1 MTPWQETTRV
11 VSPVTGLTKAETIVL
26 NGVLPAIVLG
36 ICTPVGLVA
45 FCLALQGASVEGAV
59 DHGEL
64 LLGAGNAAMVGAFAF
79 LSARPNQSMWGTIGA
94 FGYIILGIFAY
105 AGWAWVTMCVITHS
119 EYSHEA
125 VVTYGI
131 IAATFLGVVS
141 LFLVAQTFKP
151 PLEPQQG

>member
-1 MTPWQETTRV
+1 MTTEQARTRI
-11 VSPVTGLTKAETIVL
+11 VSPLTGLTKAETIFL

-45 FCLALQGASVEGAV
+45 FCLVLQGAPVKGAI

-94 FGYIILGIFAY
+94 FGYIVAGIFSY
-105 AGWAWVTMCVITHS
+105 AGWAWVTMSVITHS
-119 EYSHEA
+119 KYSHDA

-131 IAATFLGVVS
+131 IAATSLGVVS
-141 LFLVAQTFKP
+141 LFLVAQTFRP
-151 PLEPQQG
+151 PLNTSSR